1 MPRGELYG
9 ISLRSAS
16 PSRGL
21 PLPQKVTAPLAA
33 VSETATQKRIIKL
46 IDAMPN
52 NFDFNEIEAL
62 KETIAQFSID

>member
-1 MPRGELYG
+1 MTGWVKLVWLFQAFD
-9 ISLRSAS
+9 ISDNERSNI
-16 PSRGL
+16 L
-21 PLPQKVTAPLAA
+21 VLQ
-33 VSETATQKRIIKL
+33 ETATQKRIIKL

>member
-1 MPRGELYG
+1 MVFD
-9 ISLRSAS
+9 ISNNERSNIHRFAKK
-16 PSRGL
+16 
-21 PLPQKVTAPLAA
+21 Q
-33 VSETATQKRIIKL
+33 ATQKRIIKL